1 MPGPWNLH
9 PKLQG
14 RFHQQFPDDLQ
25 VVVHNGGPR
34 VSQAPPEVVWVR
46 VTDGE
51 GNLFTGTLL
60 NQPDD
65 LTSLSA
71 GASIRFMVPE
81 SGALPIMV
89 TDKYLHERSDWT
101 IHPCNKCGLSELFD
115 APSDLLRVVFPSDSQ
130 QMEEEMFSAIC
141 GLCGGMQLVQ
151 RSGTEPVEWPAAH
164 THRRWWEFWR

>member
-1 MPGPWNLH
+1 MPGPWNPH

-34 VSQAPPEVVWVR
+34 VSQTPPEVVWVR

-51 GNLFTGTLL
+51 GNLYTGTLL

-71 GASIRFMVPE
+71 GASIRFMVPVA
-81 SGALPIMV
+81 SGAHTQAMV
-89 TDKYLHERSDWT
+89 GVLALTF
-101 IHPCNKCGLSELFD
+101 C
-115 APSDLLRVVFPSDSQ
+115 
-130 QMEEEMFSAIC
+130 
-141 GLCGGMQLVQ
+141 
-151 RSGTEPVEWPAAH
+151 
-164 THRRWWEFWR
+164 